1 MELLERNDA
10 ANVGGMMLPQGKTTI
25 QKSIALAMQHPV
37 GVGDARFHLG
47 NFKGYVDTV
56 YLGTFRKDFF
66 EKIGPYD
73 INAHPNEDAEFNIRV
88 QKAGEKVY
96 LDSSIRV
103 KYFSRSSLKNL
114 AQQYFKYGR
123 GRCYTTL
130 KHKKITSFRQIG
142 PVLLVAGL
150 VVSLILSFWNFL
162 FLLFPSFYVLGL
174 VIVVLFSWRGQS
186 VPLKQRFLVGISFL
200 LMHVGWGIGFIS
212 FLARKAVCSKNQK
225 LH

>member
-1 MELLERNDA
+1 VELLERNDA

-130 KHKKITSFRQIG
+130 KHKKNHFFQANRSGFAGSRLSSFLNIK
-142 PVLLVAGL
+142 LLEFSF
-150 VVSLILSFWNFL
+150 SLISL
-162 FLLFPSFYVLGL
+162 FLCSG
-174 VIVVLFSWRGQS
+174 
-186 VPLKQRFLVGISFL
+186 VGNCCTF
-200 LMHVGWGIGFIS
+200 
-212 FLARKAVCSKNQK
+212 
-225 LH
+225 